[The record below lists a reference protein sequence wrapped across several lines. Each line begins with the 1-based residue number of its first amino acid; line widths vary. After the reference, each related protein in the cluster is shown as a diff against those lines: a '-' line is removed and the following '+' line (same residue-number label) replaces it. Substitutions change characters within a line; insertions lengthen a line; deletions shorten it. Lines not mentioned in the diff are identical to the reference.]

1 MRRKVFQ
8 RNKTPKT
15 GRQKGCPLD
24 SLGTRFGRAALSLVG
39 CSSAAPTSVL
49 DQHGKIQNKN
59 LHLQPVKIPSH
70 IPFLLIKFYVM
81 DTNKDTSDSLKETQS
96 LLVNRETI
104 QVSNSKRKQDGILF
118 IVWGW
123 VLFFVSTTGYIE
135 RGLALTFSIKKALSV
150 LGIALPLIALIFSV
164 YYVIKES
171 KKVQTYI
178 GISLRYVWISLFI
191 CMVLVNLIQFNVLHS
206 INFELQHSIFMVLMA
221 FAVTITGAILR
232 YRLIIIGGVI
242 FGILALV
249 ASYLKLQEQLV
260 IESVAWIISFIV
272 PGHILYA
279 NREK

>member
-1 MRRKVFQ
+1 
-8 RNKTPKT
+8 
-15 GRQKGCPLD
+15 
-24 SLGTRFGRAALSLVG
+24 
-39 CSSAAPTSVL
+39 
-49 DQHGKIQNKN
+49 
-59 LHLQPVKIPSH
+59 
-70 IPFLLIKFYVM
+70 M
-81 DTNKDTSDSLKETQS
+81 DTNKNTSDSLNETQS
-96 LLVNRETI
+96 LLVIKEMI
-104 QVSNSKRKQDGILF
+104 QVSKSKLKQDGILF

-135 RGLALTFSIKKALSV
+135 RGLALTFGIKRALNV

-164 YYVIKES
+164 YYLIKES

-178 GISLRYVWISLFI
+178 GISLRYVWISLFV

-206 INFELQHSIFMVLMA
+206 INFELQHPIFMVLMA
-221 FAVTITGAILR
+221 FAVTVTGGILR

-249 ASYLKLQEQLV
+249 ASYLKLQEQLLV
-260 IESVAWIISFIV
+260 ESFAWIISFIV

>member
-1 MRRKVFQ
+1 
-8 RNKTPKT
+8 
-15 GRQKGCPLD
+15 
-24 SLGTRFGRAALSLVG
+24 
-39 CSSAAPTSVL
+39 
-49 DQHGKIQNKN
+49 
-59 LHLQPVKIPSH
+59 
-70 IPFLLIKFYVM
+70 M
-81 DTNKDTSDSLKETQS
+81 DTNKNTSDSLNETQS
-96 LLVNRETI
+96 LLVIKEMI
-104 QVSNSKRKQDGILF
+104 QVSKNKLKQDGILF

-135 RGLALTFSIKKALSV
+135 RGLALTFGIKKVLNV

-164 YYVIKES
+164 YYLIKES

-178 GISLRYVWISLFI
+178 GISLRYVWISLFV

-206 INFELQHSIFMVLMA
+206 INFELQHPIFMVLMA
-221 FAVTITGAILR
+221 FAVTVTGGILR

-249 ASYLKLQEQLV
+249 ASYLNLKEQLIV
-260 IESVAWIISFIV
+260 ESVAWIISFII